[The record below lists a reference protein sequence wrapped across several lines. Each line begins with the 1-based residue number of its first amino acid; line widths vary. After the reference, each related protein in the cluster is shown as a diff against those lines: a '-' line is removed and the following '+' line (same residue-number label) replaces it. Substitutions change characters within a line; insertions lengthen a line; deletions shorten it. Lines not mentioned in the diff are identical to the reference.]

1 MEPGNFDVNKKNGYL
16 KVFLWEFLGTF
27 VLVLGVNFS
36 HGYTLVVMAGI
47 FQACIVTC
55 RGTGAHFNMGLT
67 MAIYIEQWKFKQQ
80 FKVFLVYHLAE
91 FLGSYMAMVV
101 AYGYLRD
108 EIACIAPG
116 SLDYSTWY
124 VFFVELLFTFL
135 MMMVIMTGKHPKLSL
150 FDNMVTGILGS
161 LGGIYFSASCVG
173 PLTGAIFNANL
184 ALSNLTFCAAVIDGK
199 SGVLKFLPAYLFA
212 DYIGAALAGVY
223 VRFVALH
230 VTPPPLSVTPME
242 YKRMPEASTTT
253 SPK

>member
-1 MEPGNFDVNKKNGYL
+1 MEPGNFEVSKKHGYL

-27 VLVLGVNFS
+27 ALVLGINFS
-36 HGYTLVVMAGI
+36 NGYTLVVMAGI

-67 MAIYIEQWKFKQQ
+67 MAIYIEQGKYKKQ
-80 FKVFLVYHLAE
+80 FRVFLVYHLAE
-91 FLGSYMAMVV
+91 LLGSYFAMII
-101 AYGYLRD
+101 AYAYLQD
-108 EIACIAPG
+108 TIACIAPA

-124 VFFVELLFTFL
+124 VFIVELMFTLL

-173 PLTGAIFNANL
+173 SLTGAVFNANL
-184 ALSNLTFCAAVIDGK
+184 AISNLTFCAAVVEGK
-199 SGVLKFLPAYLFA
+199 AGVLKFLPAYIFG

-223 VRFVALH
+223 VKYFALL
-230 VTPPPLSVTPME
+230 VTPE
-242 YKRMPEASTTT
+242 
-253 SPK
+253 